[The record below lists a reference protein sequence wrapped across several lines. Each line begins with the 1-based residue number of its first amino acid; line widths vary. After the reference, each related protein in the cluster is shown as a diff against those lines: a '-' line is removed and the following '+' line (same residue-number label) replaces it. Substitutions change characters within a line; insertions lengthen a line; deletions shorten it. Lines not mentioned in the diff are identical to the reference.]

1 MGTQNARF
9 YSGAGAGSAIAFFL
23 AALSFSPKAGAVII
37 NPGQTET
44 PTGTET
50 VSGSVAD
57 SLPSIPFAG
66 TNASSIVVFTGTI
79 SSQAV
84 LDSSTGD
91 YDFLYQFTNN
101 PNSLDTIE
109 HLTVGGY
116 TGFTTDADYL
126 AGTNVAPTPVT
137 RSASGDNIGFEFLAS
152 NAVPQG
158 ATTDVLFVKTDATSY
173 TIGNAVV
180 QDGGNGSVAVIV
192 PNTVPEPAT
201 ASLICVSAGALCLRR
216 RRKA

>member
-1 MGTQNARF
+1 MGTKNARIS
-9 YSGAGAGSAIAFFL
+9 SGVGLAFALLF
-23 AALSFSPKAGAVII
+23 AALSFSPQACAVII
-37 NPGQTET
+37 LPGQTET

-57 SLPSIPFAG
+57 TLSNVPFTG
-66 TNASSIVVFTGTI
+66 TNASSVAVFTGTI
-79 SSQAV
+79 TSEAV

-91 YDFLYQFTNN
+91 YDFLYQFTNSA
-101 PNSLDTIE
+101 NSLDTIE

-126 AGTNVAPTPVT
+126 TGPNVAPTPIT
-137 RSASGDNIGFEFLAS
+137 RSASGDNVGFEFLAA

-158 ATTDVLFVKTDATSY
+158 ETTDVLFVKTDATSY

-201 ASLICVSAGALCLRR
+201 VSLICVSSGALCLRR